1 MENASEGLSF
11 IEAINHAL
19 GLLALGLLL
28 GGEGFYWV
36 SYLVQNLQKYSQAIR
51 ENKKP
56 KLSRRE
62 VIFQWF
68 LLGGFLLMFNVL
80 FLGLPFIV
88 DYLVWS
94 GKLVLPLSGYQY
106 LISRLKGQLAA
117 SWPFSLIQWV
127 FFSITVSGIVYYFGH
142 ENGERRW
149 IYSTAGHLAVLL
161 IGWLMKGWLG
171 MIFISL
177 PTFFAYYAFLYQ
189 ISDILL
195 PASYPKEEEQDTAEK
210 ARTKEEKRKRFI
222 ILAAFTWGIQFPI
235 LVSGE
240 HAWKPPET
248 LIRGDFTWDYPVPG
262 LLWTRSHEVVAITD
276 GTQFKRVDGPGVIF
290 TGKLERALQV
300 IDLRLQLRTSEIDVV
315 TKDGVSLKARV
326 FTAFRMDNE
335 EWDEK
340 TYEEMRSRNVLMRG
354 ANRLDYTRGSFPHAR
369 ARIRAAISTTAT
381 WASDP
386 KTIVPWDQ
394 WALKVVESEARKV
407 IALKNLDELWRPV
420 PDKPLANALENI
432 ANEIKANVFPILRAA
447 GILVYAA
454 RVVNFS
460 FPAKKGETNQI
471 LERQIASWKSIW
483 MQKRAERLAQAA
495 AEAEKMQAEA
505 RAYAQA
511 MLLGAIAEGL
521 QKAKEKHPQLH
532 RYVIAMRFFSA
543 LQEYIRAMPAEA
555 QDAESQKKIAN
566 LQAYLQNWQS
576 TFFPG
581 EEKLK

>member
-1 MENASEGLSF
+1 MENAGEGLSF
-11 IEAINHAL
+11 IDAINHSL
-19 GLLALGLLL
+19 GLIATGLLL
-28 GGEGFYWV
+28 LGLGVYWGRFCT
-36 SYLVQNLQKYSQAIR
+36 QNFQKHSQAIR

-56 KLSRRE
+56 KLTRAE
-62 VIFQWF
+62 IIFQAL
-68 LLGGFLLMFNVL
+68 LLGGALLLLVCL
-80 FLGLPFIV
+80 IVALPALADYSLQSKTSAVSLPFSA
-88 DYLVWS
+88 YLM
-94 GKLVLPLSGYQY
+94 GRLSG
-106 LISRLKGQLAA
+106 RLSA
-117 SWPFSLIQWV
+117 SWLFSLLQWGI
-127 FFSITVSGIVYYFGH
+127 FSSLVGGVVYYFGH
-142 ENGERRW
+142 EHGERRW
-149 IYSTAGHLAVLL
+149 LYSTVGHLAVLF

-171 MIFISL
+171 IVFISL
-177 PTFFAYYAFLYQ
+177 PTIAAYYGFLYQ

-195 PASYPKEEEQDTAEK
+195 PASYPVEEGQTPSEK

-235 LVSGE
+235 LVSRE
-240 HAWKPPET
+240 HAWKIPET
-248 LIRGDFTWDYPVPG
+248 RIPGDFTWDYPVPG
-262 LLWTRSHEVVAITD
+262 LLWTPSHQVAAITE

-290 TGKLERALQV
+290 TGKLERALQM
-300 IDLRLQLRTSEIDVV
+300 IDLRLQLRTSEIEVV

-335 EWDEK
+335 DWDEK
-340 TYEEMRSRNVLMRG
+340 TYEEMRSRNTLMRG
-354 ANRLDYTRGSFPHAR
+354 ANRLDYTRGSFPHSR
-369 ARIRAAISTTAT
+369 ARIRAAISTTAS

-386 KTIVPWDQ
+386 KVIVPSDQ

-420 PDKPLANALENI
+420 PDGPLANALENI
-432 ANEIKANVFPILRAA
+432 ANEIKANAAPVLRAA
-447 GILVYAA
+447 GILVFAA

-471 LERQIASWKSIW
+471 IERQIASWKSIW

-511 MLLGAIAEGL
+511 MLLEAIADGL
-521 QKAKEKHPQLH
+521 QKTKATHPHLH

-543 LQEYIRAMPAEA
+543 LQEYIRAMPGES
-555 QDAESQKKIAN
+555 QDTESQKKIAN
-566 LQAYLQNWQS
+566 LQSYLQNWQS